1 MIRGFYGIERYPF
14 AGEDTVLLSQQQEV
28 YDTLRVHNQ
37 QGGLCLILGVPGSG
51 KSVIKETLFREA
63 DTKRMMVVTVG
74 RTLHTY
80 SNTIKVL
87 CEAFQI
93 EFAGTSFTCE
103 RRLIERAYKL
113 NHDAKT
119 LVIIIDD
126 AHLLSM
132 ETLRRL
138 RLLFEE
144 FPKNHNVILIGQP
157 ELMNTL
163 TLGVNEDIRSRVTY
177 SVAMMRLNPDD
188 MERFILSQFDRV
200 GLGHHTFTEAALDL
214 VVRSC
219 EGVLRSARNLT
230 LSALLEGFRAKTRS
244 IDIDLVNRVLIQPHW
259 RRETHF
265 RIEAISTEQQE
276 TK

>member
-14 AGEDTVLLSQQQEV
+14 SGEDAILLPQQQAV
-28 YDTLRVHNQ
+28 YETLRVHNQ

-51 KSVIKETLFREA
+51 KSVIKETIFRQAE
-63 DTKRMMVVTVG
+63 TKRMMVVTVA

-93 EFAGTSFTCE
+93 EFKGTPFSCE
-103 RRLIERAYKL
+103 RRLIEKAYKL
-113 NHDAKT
+113 NHDART

-132 ETLRRL
+132 ETFRKL

-177 SVAMMRLNPDD
+177 SVAMQRLNPDD
-188 MERFILSQFDRV
+188 MEQFILDQLDRV
-200 GLGHHTFTEAALDL
+200 GLGHHTFTGAAMDL

-219 EGVLRSARNLT
+219 DGVLRNARNLC
-230 LSALLEGFRAKTRS
+230 LSALLEGFRAKVKC
-244 IDIDLVNRVLIQPHW
+244 IDIDLINRVLIQPHW

-265 RIEAISTEQQE
+265 RIESVSTEG
-276 TK
+276 KA